1 MFAPRRLD
9 ESALAVGCGV
19 ACLPQWECDRF
30 FSIATQVSSNYIIPS
45 VFSAAIATLYDLWR

>member
-1 MFAPRRLD
+1 MD